1 MYCKTIT
8 IKVGEVVVEWSNEI
22 DIQPNRYGWAE
33 VLVEMPERGAEIG
46 VDGWRIYSG
55 SIQDQ
60 YQTPSHDRITA
71 ELEALVDVGFRGETD
86 LTAAIKRQ
94 RTTIDYTN
102 RATREL
108 IARVPGVEN
117 WLELIPTAAALDL
130 LYDPSIDQL
139 ANGKPVSPEVRDW
152 ACNILDAHGI
162 RSRGEI
168 VQAILARHGIDQA
181 SPGAIGQQWVSL
193 ACGAAQPVC
202 QALRHIKEGGHA
214 MPQVTLVDL
223 DRSALKAAK
232 TYAQAMEVG
241 QFTHV
246 LCMNILRP
254 QGVALS
260 VLDAQTNVATQA
272 LRRQVGLEAAA
283 YDAVDAVGILE
294 YVPEALSDESPTA
307 LQVNAATFLAHAAQL
322 VKPGGLLLVGN
333 MRDTHPQLGFTL
345 NVVQWPHIQPRSIE
359 TMQRIA
365 GVAGLGDWRV
375 DVYCPDD
382 GVYALYA
389 MHRPKVGDTLE
400 T

>member
-8 IKVGEVVVEWSNEI
+8 IKVGKVGIEWSDEI
-22 DIQPNRYGWAE
+22 DIQPDRYVWAE

-46 VDGWRIYSG
+46 IDGWRIYSG
-55 SIQDQ
+55 SIHDQ

-71 ELEALVDVGFRGETD
+71 ELEALVDMGFRGETD

-102 RATREL
+102 RATRGL

-152 ACNILDAHGI
+152 ACNILDAQGI

-168 VQAILARHGIDQA
+168 VQAILERHGIDQA

-202 QALRHIKEGGHA
+202 HALRHIKESGHA

-232 TYAQAMEVG
+232 TYAQAMKVK
-241 QFTHV
+241 QSIDV
-246 LCMNILRP
+246 RCMNILRP
-254 QGVALS
+254 QGLALPA
-260 VLDAQTNVATQA
+260 VDAQTNVAARA
-272 LRRQVGLEAAA
+272 LRQRVGLEGAA

-307 LQVNAATFLAHAAQL
+307 LQVNAATFLANAAQL
-322 VKPGGLLLVGN
+322 VKSGGLLLVGN

-359 TMQRIA
+359 TMQRIVE
-365 GVAGLGDWRV
+365 VAGLGDWRV

-382 GVYALYA
+382 GVYAVYA
-389 MHRPKVGDTLE
+389 MRRPEFGDTL
-400 T
+400 

>member
-8 IKVGEVVVEWSNEI
+8 IKVGKVGIEWSDEI
-22 DIQPNRYGWAE
+22 DIQPDRGDWAKILAE
-33 VLVEMPERGAEIG
+33 VPGYGMEIG
-46 VDGWRIYSG
+46 TADWQIHQV
-55 SIQDQ
+55 SIRDR
-60 YQTPSHDRITA
+60 YQTQSHEKVVL
-71 ELEALVDVGFRGETD
+71 ELEELTDMGFRGETD

-130 LYDPSIDQL
+130 LYDPSIERL

-168 VQAILARHGIDQA
+168 VQAILERHGIDQA

-202 QALRHIKEGGHA
+202 HALRHIKESGHA

-232 TYAQAMEVG
+232 TYAQAMKVK
-241 QFTHV
+241 QSIDV
-246 LCMNILRP
+246 RCMNILRP
-254 QGVALS
+254 QGLALPA
-260 VLDAQTNVATQA
+260 VDAQTNVAARA
-272 LRRQVGLEAAA
+272 LRQRVGLEGAA

-307 LQVNAATFLAHAAQL
+307 LQVNAATFLANAAQL

-359 TMQRIA
+359 TMQRIVK
-365 GVAGLGDWRV
+365 VAGLGNWRV

-400 T
+400 I